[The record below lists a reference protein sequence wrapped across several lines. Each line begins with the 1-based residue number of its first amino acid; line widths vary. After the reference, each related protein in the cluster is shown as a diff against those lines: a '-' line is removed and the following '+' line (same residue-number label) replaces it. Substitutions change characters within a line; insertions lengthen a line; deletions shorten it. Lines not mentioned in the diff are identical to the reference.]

1 MMKRLGFAT
10 LALLAPTG
18 VAHAGEFSGN
28 VSLVSDYVF
37 RGVSLSDGAPAIQGG
52 FDWVDDNFYVGTWA
66 SSLTDGVELDLY
78 AGVTPTTGPISWDFA
93 VLGYFYP
100 SADDEPADFDY
111 LEDVWGG
118 IVSVT
123 GWPSLRP
130 AAYFAPENYGDPG
143 EAAYVEISAAY
154 EASDTLTFSGTF
166 GSQSIEDPD
175 GPFGAAE
182 QDEYAS
188 WNVGAALE
196 FGGFTLDLRY
206 HDTDI
211 DAGTDIEA
219 YTYGPDSYDSAVVFS
234 ISRGL

>member
-1 MMKRLGFAT
+1 MKRLGFAT
-10 LALLAPTG
+10 LALLTPTG

-28 VSLVSDYVF
+28 ISLVSDYVF
-37 RGVSLSDGAPAIQGG
+37 RGVSLSDGAPAVQGG

-100 SADDEPADFDY
+100 SADDEAAEFDY
-111 LEDVWGG
+111 LEFMASGAF
-118 IVSVT
+118 SVT
-123 GWPSLRP
+123 EQLSIRP
-130 AAYFAPENYGDPG
+130 AAYFAPENYGDTG
-143 EAAYVEISAAY
+143 EAAYVEISVAY
-154 EASDTLTFSGTF
+154 AASDEITLFGTL

-188 WNVGAALE
+188 WNVGASLE
-196 FGGFTLDLRY
+196 VGGFTLDLSY

-211 DAGTDIEA
+211 DAGSDIEA